1 MREGKRVLLGVLAVF
16 IILSVVAS
24 GLVTGA
30 LITNYNNVGTLARVI
45 SLIERNY
52 LETVKTETLVEGA
65 VKGIVDSLGDPYS
78 VYMPPKMFKELQ
90 EKMQGSFGG
99 VGIIVSMKGEHI
111 AVIEPIKGT
120 PAEKAGIKAGDII
133 TKVNDKD
140 TKDMDLDTA
149 VGLMRG
155 PVGTEVVLQVFR
167 KQTNKFLNFKIVRE
181 MIEVPTVEGKILPN
195 TKIGYIAISMFAS
208 NTDEELDKVLQEVLA
223 HKPKGLILD
232 LRDNPGG
239 DLESAVRIADKF
251 IPKGPIVY
259 VEYRTGSDEY
269 YEADDKRIELPLV
282 VLINENSASASEIV
296 AGAIKDTGSGTL
308 VGTKTF
314 GKGVVQSIYTLQN
327 KAGLKLTTAK
337 YLTPKKRDIH
347 KKGIQ
352 PDVKVELPENSEKDL
367 QLEKAISILEEKSV
381 RD

>member
-337 YLTPKKRDIH
+337 YLTPKKKDIH

>member
-337 YLTPKKRDIH
+337 YLTPKKKDIH
-347 KKGIQ
+347 KKEFS
-352 PDVKVELPENSEKDL
+352 PM
-367 QLEKAISILEEKSV
+367 
-381 RD
+381 

>member
-52 LETVKTETLVEGA
+52 LEKVKTETLVEGA